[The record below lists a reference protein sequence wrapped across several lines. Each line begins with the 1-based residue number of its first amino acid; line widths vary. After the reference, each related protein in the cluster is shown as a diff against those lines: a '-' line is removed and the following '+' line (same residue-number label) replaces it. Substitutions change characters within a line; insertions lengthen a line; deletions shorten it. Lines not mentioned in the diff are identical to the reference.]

1 MYQEKLILQGA
12 VRSLRNLR
20 NMSRRFHILQGIF
33 HSKIHLSKILM
44 ISDDLCAAK
53 FLVLHCW
60 TRIRAAEWKVR
71 MECPYFEKVTFIS
84 KVHSNSLNCVSQ
96 GVGLYQYDVALLFRM
111 R

>member
-1 MYQEKLILQGA
+1 MQGA
-12 VRSLRNLR
+12 VRSLRNLG

-44 ISDDLCAAK
+44 ISDDLCAAE

-60 TRIRAAEWKVR
+60 TRIRAAEWEVR
-71 MECPYFEKVTFIS
+71 MECPYFEKVIFYQQGTFQ
-84 KVHSNSLNCVSQ
+84 LPELCVSQ
-96 GVGLYQYDVALLFRM
+96 GVGFYQYDLALLFRM

>member
-1 MYQEKLILQGA
+1 VYQEKLILQGA
-12 VRSLRNLR
+12 VRRLRNLG

-33 HSKIHLSKILM
+33 HSKIHLSKLLM

-60 TRIRAAEWKVR
+60 TRIRAAEWEVR

-84 KVHSNSLNCVSQ
+84 KVHSNSLNCVFHK
-96 GVGLYQYDVALLFRM
+96 V
-111 R
+111 

>member
-1 MYQEKLILQGA
+1 
-12 VRSLRNLR
+12 
-20 NMSRRFHILQGIF
+20 MSRRFHILQGIF
-33 HSKIHLSKILM
+33 HSKIHFSKILM

-84 KVHSNSLNCVSQ
+84 KMKMIPLSLEDGGTYEQVAG
-96 GVGLYQYDVALLFRM
+96 GVEGFPGIAGICGHGIKPGHF
-111 R
+111 